1 MLSGIRWR
9 TNPYTLYVYGME
21 LPMSFL
27 GSSAGTTSIVYYINS
42 GHLNPLQ
49 LVTLGTAVELAYFVA
64 QLPTG
69 VLADLVSRRLCVVL
83 GWILLGIGFAEQ
95 GVSPAFANLIVA
107 QVVIGVGAALQSGA
121 QDAWIADELNE
132 AAMTPVYVRAAQWGL
147 VGTIGGAVVS
157 AVLAE
162 QRLYLPLLLGGI
174 GISLVGLLLG
184 LLMPQS
190 DFRGPTSSDA
200 EPIGTI
206 GTIVSRSWQ
215 LFTGQLRAS
224 RTAILAVP
232 GFVLLLGMTFFTGMW
247 GESFDRLW
255 GAFLIQDIHFPGLL
269 GLRPATWIS
278 ATAVVVA
285 LLGLGS
291 TEIAKRRI
299 DRLGHTAV
307 AGTLLAVTALIGV
320 GVPAMASAHGFA
332 LAIASYLLVQV
343 LRPVAYP
350 LVSGWIV
357 TRVDSRVR
365 ATALSARDMFDSG
378 GQSLGGPVVGWIGL
392 VATIRTALYAG
403 AIALVPAIAL
413 LLAATRRIP
422 AAPEGPEQGPDD
434 GAGDGAGGAPLV
446 DAGTAGLG
454 GGALLPVEDSG

>member
-1 MLSGIRWR
+1 
-9 TNPYTLYVYGME
+9 
-21 LPMSFL
+21 MSFL

-107 QVVIGVGAALQSGA
+107 QMVIGVGAALQSGA

-132 AAMTPVYVRAAQWGL
+132 AAMTPVYVRAAQLGL

-157 AVLAE
+157 ALLAE

-174 GISLVGLLLG
+174 GISLVGVLLG

-190 DFRGPTSSDA
+190 GFRGPTSPDA
-200 EPIGTI
+200 EPI

-215 LFTGQLRAS
+215 LFTGQLTAS

-255 GAFLIQDIHFPGLL
+255 GAFLIQDIHFPALL

-320 GVPAMASAHGFA
+320 GVLAMASAHGFA
-332 LAIASYLLVQV
+332 LAIGSYLLVQL

-422 AAPEGPEQGPDD
+422 AAPEGPGQRPDQASEQGPDE
-434 GAGDGAGGAPLV
+434 GTGGGSLV
-446 DAGTAGLG
+446 DAGTAAQG
-454 GGALLPVEDSG
+454 GGALLPVEESG